1 MSAAPQAGSQAAGTA
16 RKRKKPSLTRT
27 TLVEGFWTNN
37 PVFRQVLGICS
48 ALAVTNLVLNTL
60 VMCLALIWSTALSC
74 LTVSLLRDWTPHRI
88 RMMVQTLIIA
98 FYVILVDLALK
109 AYWPEM
115 SRNLGPYVGLIITNC
130 IIMGR
135 CEAFARSNPPG
146 ISFVDGAACGLGYS
160 MILLLVAVC
169 RELLGMG
176 SILGIPVPGFS
187 AVWDR
192 WIIMVMPPGAFF
204 TLACLIWAFRSYQL
218 RREEKKS

>member
-1 MSAAPQAGSQAAGTA
+1 MSAVAEREPASPRPRP
-16 RKRKKPSLTRT
+16 RKRESALRKTMK
-27 TLVEGFWTNN
+27 EGLWDNN
-37 PVFRQVLGICS
+37 PIFRQVLGICS
-48 ALAVTNLVLNTL
+48 ALAVTNLVLNTA
-60 VMCLALIWSTALSC
+60 VMCLALTWTTALSC

-115 SRNLGPYVGLIITNC
+115 SRSLGPYVGLIITNC

-135 CEAFARSNPPG
+135 CEAFARSNSPG
-146 ISFVDGAACGLGYS
+146 MSFLDGLFSGLGYS
-160 MILLLVAVC
+160 FVLLMVAVL

-176 SILGIPVPGFS
+176 SILGVPVPYFS
-187 AVWDR
+187 TAWDK

-204 TLACLIWAFRSYQL
+204 TLACLIWIFRSI
-218 RREEKKS
+218 RSGEEEKSA

>member
-1 MSAAPQAGSQAAGTA
+1 MSKEQEKKPQASGPAK
-16 RKRKKPSLTRT
+16 KRKKKSVYRETM
-27 TLVEGFWTNN
+27 VEGFWDSN
-37 PVFRQVLGICS
+37 PIFRQVLGICS

-60 VMCLALIWSTALSC
+60 VMCIALTWTTALSC

-98 FYVILVDLALK
+98 FYVILVDLFLK

-115 SRNLGPYVGLIITNC
+115 SKNLGPYVGLIITNC

-135 CEAFARSNPPG
+135 CEAFARSNPPA
-146 ISFVDGAACGLGYS
+146 ISLADGLASGLGYS
-160 MILLLVAVC
+160 LILLLVSIV

-176 SILGIPVPGFS
+176 SILGFPIPGFS
-187 AVWDR
+187 SVWDR

-204 TLACLIWAFRSYQL
+204 TLACLIWAFRTYQS
-218 RREEKKS
+218 RREKKS

>member
-1 MSAAPQAGSQAAGTA
+1 MSAVPEKKPQAPPPAKK
-16 RKRKKPSLTRT
+16 RRKKSETRT
-27 TLVEGFWTNN
+27 ALAEGFWTNN

-60 VMCLALIWSTALSC
+60 VMCLALTWTTALSC
-74 LTVSLLRDWTPHRI
+74 LTVSLLRNWTPHRI

-109 AYWPEM
+109 AYWPDM

-135 CEAFARSNPPG
+135 CEAFARSHIPG
-146 ISFVDGAACGLGYS
+146 ISFVDGMASGLGYS
-160 MILLLVAVC
+160 MILLLVAVV

-176 SILGIPVPGFS
+176 SFLGIPVPGFS
-187 AVWDR
+187 GVWDR

-204 TLACLIWAFRSYQL
+204 TLACLIWIFRSASAG
-218 RREEKKS
+218 REEKKP

>member
-1 MSAAPQAGSQAAGTA
+1 MSAVPEREPVSPRPRP
-16 RKRKKPSLTRT
+16 RKRESALRK
-27 TLVEGFWTNN
+27 TLKEGLWDNN
-37 PVFRQVLGICS
+37 PIFRQVLGICS
-48 ALAVTNLVLNTL
+48 ALAVTNLVLNTA
-60 VMCLALIWSTALSC
+60 VMCFALTWTTALSC
-74 LTVSLLRDWTPHRI
+74 LTVSLLRRWTPHRI

-146 ISFVDGAACGLGYS
+146 MSFLDGLFSGLGYS
-160 MILLLVAVC
+160 FVLLMVAVL

-176 SILGIPVPGFS
+176 SILGVPVPYFS
-187 AVWDR
+187 TGWDK

-204 TLACLIWAFRSYQL
+204 TLACLIWIFRSI
-218 RREEKKS
+218 RSGEEEKSA

>member
-1 MSAAPQAGSQAAGTA
+1 MSAATEEKPKAPKPQK
-16 RKRKKPSLTRT
+16 KRKKKSVVRETM
-27 TLVEGFWTNN
+27 VEGFWTNN
-37 PVFRQVLGICS
+37 PVFRQILGICS

-60 VMCLALIWSTALSC
+60 VMCLALTWVTALSC
-74 LTVSLLRDWTPHRI
+74 LTVSFLRDWTPHRI

-115 SRNLGPYVGLIITNC
+115 STNLGPYVGLIITNC

-135 CEAFARSNPPG
+135 CEAFARSNAPG
-146 ISFVDGAACGLGYS
+146 ISFVDGMACGLGYS
-160 MILLLVAVC
+160 MILLLVAVI

-176 SILGIPVPGFS
+176 SFLGIPIPGFS
-187 AVWDR
+187 AIWDR

-204 TLACLIWAFRSYQL
+204 TLACLIWAFRTFQSS
-218 RREEKKS
+218 REEKKS